1 MSIKLGARLVVI
13 AEDVIEEL
21 PTPVRAA
28 MVKAEHP
35 EAEQRN
41 LLVFATVGA
50 SGKKLYELLVVEETR
65 HTDELVENS
74 GLNSS
79 EVLATLFD
87 LAMKGVIRQLPRKQ
101 FSKVMLWLDLGVK
114 SG

>member
-1 MSIKLGARLVVI
+1 MLIKLGAKLVVN

-28 MVKAEHP
+28 LVKAERR

-41 LLVFATVGA
+41 LLAFASLGA
-50 SGKKLYELLVVEETR
+50 SEKKLYELLVVEEAR
-65 HTDELVENS
+65 HIDELVENS

-87 LAMKGVIRQLPRKQ
+87 LEMKGVIRQLPGKQ
-101 FSKVMLWLDLGVK
+101 FSKVML
-114 SG
+114 

>member
-1 MSIKLGARLVVI
+1 MVVN

-28 MVKAEHP
+28 LVQAERH
-35 EAEQRN
+35 ESDQRN
-41 LLVFATVGA
+41 LLAAASLGA
-50 SGKKLYELLVVEETR
+50 SEKKLYELLHIEEPR
-65 HTDELVENS
+65 HIDELVENS

-87 LAMKGVIRQLPRKQ
+87 LEMKNLVRQLPGKQ
-101 FSKVMLWLDLGVK
+101 FSKVML
-114 SG
+114 